1 LAYIFAL
8 LYQLKI
14 MAACDNDWV
23 GYLESGDRSHPNLV
37 MIDTELRLTLT
48 YKGHTD
54 DLRCLEKYHLTG
66 NKVDFE
72 DTLHKIKESQNMF
85 IGNRS
90 HPFLVQLDTLRGTL
104 TYDGWEDDF
113 KAAEEEHLEDHGMF
127 DFDSI
132 ITGMQRKQALHVG
145 DRSHGDIQIIDSL
158 SDRVSYLG
166 WREDIKEAMWY
177 HTSGFDIESNK
188 YLIIEKQRMFEG
200 DRSHSRLVAL
210 DALLPLTYP
219 GWEKDF
225 KSAEEQ
231 HLRDAISEL
240 YKSLLSIIT
249 RKQVEL
255 MSGVRDNS
263 SMHPIKRTI
272 VETSWTYKGWEKD
285 VSRIQES
292 MYHYLLEHDLETC
305 KLRQMIHD
313 NDFSSHP
320 ALIKLDLLQF
330 TYPGWKTDA
339 DNAKAFLCTV
349 GYTDCKDQFDQ
360 MLEGMDNKQNVY
372 NGTIQL
378 EAKDQSFGPCAI
390 CLTGPRTHIFVP
402 CGHMCTCQPC
412 SNKIM
417 NQSGKCPIC
426 SQLATTVMEVFVP

>member
-1 LAYIFAL
+1 
-8 LYQLKI
+8 
-14 MAACDNDWV
+14 MAACDNRWV

-37 MIDTELRLTLT
+37 MIDTELKLTLT
-48 YKGHTD
+48 YNGHTD
-54 DLRCLEKYHLTG
+54 DLRCLENYHLTG
-66 NKVDFE
+66 SKYDFE
-72 DTLHKIKESQNMF
+72 QTLHKIKESQNMF

-90 HPFLVQLDTLRGTL
+90 HPFLVQLDILRGTL

-113 KAAEEEHLEDHGMF
+113 KAAEEEHLEDHGMLSP
-127 DFDSI
+127 DSF

-145 DRSHGDIQIIDSL
+145 DRSHGDIQIMDSL

-166 WREDIKEAMWY
+166 WEEDIEEFMWY
-177 HTSGFDIESNK
+177 HTRGLNIEAAK
-188 YLIIEKQRMFEG
+188 YVIIEKQRMFEG

-210 DALLPLTYP
+210 DALPLTYP

-225 KSAEEQ
+225 KNAEEQ
-231 HLRDAISEL
+231 HLRDDIDEL
-240 YKSLLSIIT
+240 YRSLLSYIT
-249 RKQVEL
+249 QKQADFL
-255 MSGVRDNS
+255 SGVADNS

-285 VSRIQES
+285 VSEAQES
-292 MYHYLLEHDLETC
+292 IYYSLLEHDLEAC

-320 ALIKLDLLQF
+320 ALIKLDMLQF
-330 TYPGWKTDA
+330 TYPGWWTDA
-339 DNAKAFLCTV
+339 ILAKVQLCRV
-349 GYTDCKDQFDQ
+349 GYTHHKHLFDE
-360 MLEGMDNKQNVY
+360 MLEGMDNKQNLY

-417 NQSGKCPIC
+417 NQSRKCPIC
-426 SQLATTVMEVFVP
+426 SQLVTTVMEVFVP

>member
-1 LAYIFAL
+1 
-8 LYQLKI
+8 
-14 MAACDNDWV
+14 MAACDNEWV

-37 MIDTELRLTLT
+37 MIDTELKLTLT
-48 YKGHTD
+48 YNGHTD
-54 DLRCLEKYHLTG
+54 DLRCLENYHLTG
-66 NKVDFE
+66 SKYDFKQ
-72 DTLHKIKESQNMF
+72 TLHKIKESQNMF

-90 HPFLVQLDTLRGTL
+90 HPLLVQLDTLHGTL

-113 KAAEEEHLEDHGMF
+113 KAAEEEHLEDHGVLCP
-127 DFDSI
+127 DSFI
-132 ITGMQRKQALHVG
+132 AGMQRKQALHVG

-166 WREDIKEAMWY
+166 WREDIEEFMRCHKMGYNVECEK
-177 HTSGFDIESNK
+177 D
-188 YLIIEKQRMFEG
+188 LIIEKQRMFEG

-219 GWEKDF
+219 RWEEDF
-225 KSAEEQ
+225 KYGEKH
-231 HLRDAISEL
+231 HLEVGTNFDDISEN
-240 YKSLLSIIT
+240 YRSLLSNIT
-249 RKQVEL
+249 RKQAEF
-255 MSGVRDNS
+255 MSGVTDNS

-285 VSRIQES
+285 VSEAQES
-292 MYHYLLEHDLETC
+292 IYHSLLESDLETC

-339 DNAKAFLCTV
+339 DNAKAYLYRE
-349 GYTDCKDQFDQ
+349 GYTDFGYQFDQ
-360 MLEGMDNKQNVY
+360 KLEGMDNKQNVY

-426 SQLATTVMEVFVP
+426 SQLVTTVMEVFVP